1 MGRRTPAE
9 AVRAALD
16 RLLDQRISAAARLA
30 KIDEEIN
37 EIRSV
42 LGIAAPLELVVPAAA
57 SSPGRPLMAG
67 EGPRAPVDPNA
78 PKKTLAQMMQEAAA
92 NPAPPG
98 LGPDER
104 PPFQELT
111 QDAVLTKDGL
121 ENISPGDS
129 GGPGRWM

>member
-9 AVRAALD
+9 AVRAALE
-16 RLLDQRISAAARLA
+16 RLLDQRIAAAARLA
-30 KIDEEIN
+30 KLDEEIA
-37 EIRSV
+37 EIQAMI
-42 LGIAAPLELVVPAAA
+42 GIQPATAPAPAAA
-57 SSPGRPLMAG
+57 ALAPARPAMAG
-67 EGPRAPVDPNA
+67 ERPPVDPNA
-78 PKKTLAQMMQEAAA
+78 PKKTLAQLMQEAAA

-121 ENISPGDS
+121 DNVSPSDTQ
-129 GGPGRWM
+129 GPGRWM